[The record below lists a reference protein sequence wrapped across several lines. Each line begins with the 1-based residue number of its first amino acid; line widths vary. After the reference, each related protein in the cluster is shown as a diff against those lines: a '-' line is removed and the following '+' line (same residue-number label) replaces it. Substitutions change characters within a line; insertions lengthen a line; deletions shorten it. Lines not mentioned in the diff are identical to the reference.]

1 MIFFFGSS
9 FFAVL
14 GTLILVLL
22 AIGGAAAEWTTRYSA
37 GVWGVLLLCWI
48 SYAYQ
53 TILSLRGRSDPP
65 KFSRILG
72 LLHTTPQ
79 FAVIATGYRY
89 FLGQIEKTGA
99 VPSVID
105 ILICFGV
112 YIAAT
117 AAWNK
122 LVVQDKVSQ
131 RAAILF
137 SFVHMGISI
146 FFTLAFLLVT

>member
-9 FFAVL
+9 FFVVL
-14 GTLILVLL
+14 GSLILVLL
-22 AIGGAAAEWTTRYSA
+22 AIGGAVAEWITRYSA
-37 GVWGVLLLCWI
+37 GVWVILLLCWI

-53 TILSLRGRSDPP
+53 TIISLRGRPETP

-72 LLHTTPQ
+72 LFHTIPQ
-79 FAVIATGYRY
+79 LAVIATGYRY

-99 VPSVID
+99 VSSVID
-105 ILICFGV
+105 ILVCFGV

-122 LVVQDKVSQ
+122 LVVQDKVSKW
-131 RAAILF
+131 AAILF
-137 SFVHMGISI
+137 SFVHIGISI
-146 FFTLAFLLVT
+146 FVVLAFLFVT